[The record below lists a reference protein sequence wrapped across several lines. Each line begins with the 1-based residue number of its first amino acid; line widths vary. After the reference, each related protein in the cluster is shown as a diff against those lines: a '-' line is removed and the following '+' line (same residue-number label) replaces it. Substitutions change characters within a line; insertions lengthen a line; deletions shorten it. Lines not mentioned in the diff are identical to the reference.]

1 LEKWPGNYGLPSS
14 NNSHFEPIHRSSYFQ
29 ENKLKTVIILTMHGA
44 PPKDFPR
51 RELGEFFALHMQMEN
66 SPQRMDDTQRQRYNE
81 LNNRVRSW
89 PRSAAN
95 DPFFASSQQ
104 MARRLEIE
112 TGLETLVCFNEFC
125 DPSLS
130 DTVRLAA
137 GNGAQRV
144 VVVTP
149 MMTGGGEHSEIEI
162 PAEINQ
168 LKGEYPMVEMI
179 YAWPFD
185 SDAITQFLAGQV
197 RRFME

>member
-1 LEKWPGNYGLPSS
+1 MT
-14 NNSHFEPIHRSSYFQ
+14 
-29 ENKLKTVIILTMHGA
+29 TVLILTMHGA

-51 RELGEFFALHMQMEN
+51 RELGEFFTLHMQIEN
-66 SPQRMDDTQRQRYNE
+66 SPRVDDTQRQRYNE
-81 LNNRVRSW
+81 LNSRVRSW

-95 DPFFASSQQ
+95 DPFFASSQE
-104 MARRLEIE
+104 MARRLASE

-130 DTVRLAA
+130 DAVRTAA

-144 VVVTP
+144 VVITP

-168 LKGEYPMVEMI
+168 LKGEFPQVEMV

-185 SDAITQFLAGQV
+185 PDAITQFLAGQV
-197 RRFME
+197 RRFID